1 MKRVQHE
8 RFYYKKC
15 AVRRKAAAKK
25 GTMKRVKQKMGQKW
39 TSKTKKVQHENSV
52 TWRKLQDEKR
62 ATHKKLH
69 REKSKRVQHKKVQL
83 EKSAIWKSAI
93 REKCNTKQVQHK
105 KSVTWSRA
113 SKSATWKKWQEWNM
127 QKKCTR
133 IAH

>member
-8 RFYYKKC
+8 RVYYKKC

-62 ATHKKLH
+62 ATHKKVH
-69 REKSKRVQHKKVQL
+69 REKSTTQ
-83 EKSAIWKSAI
+83 
-93 REKCNTKQVQHK
+93 
-105 KSVTWSRA
+105 
-113 SKSATWKKWQEWNM
+113 KSATWKEWNM
-127 QKKCTR
+127 KKCNSGEVQHETS
-133 IAH
+133 AT